1 MKSVQLTTLALAF
14 VWNIVIVFLALGLP
28 EFSPAT
34 YTYAQT
40 EVKVRTIRSEFVPE
54 AGCPVSVEGLR
65 TDLDVDPFDAPLD
78 ARIYIDYK
86 NIGQKPI
93 AAVKFRMRFVDDSG
107 NNMGTFQASDGAV
120 LGPQQQSSQKFKQ
133 EKIEPHS
140 TSLMLRVLMVKYV
153 DGQVWESTKA
163 PLVPKP

>member
-1 MKSVQLTTLALAF
+1 MQRTQLTKLVLAF
-14 VWNIVIVFLALGLP
+14 VWNIVIIFLALGLP
-28 EFSPAT
+28 GFFPAT
-34 YTYAQT
+34 YTYGQT
-40 EVKVRTIRSEFVPE
+40 ENKVRTIRSEFVPE

-86 NIGQKPI
+86 NIGSKPI
-93 AAVKFRMRFVDDSG
+93 SAVKFRMRFVDDSG
-107 NNMGTFQASDGAV
+107 NNMGTFQASDGVMLA
-120 LGPQQQSSQKFKQ
+120 PQQQSSQKFKQ

-153 DGQVWESTKA
+153 DGAIWESAKA
-163 PLVPKP
+163 PLVPKS